1 MDIRKLLIRR
11 DPASLLQGGIGE
23 DDDLV
28 FMSAETERHA
38 GLIEC
43 LRAAEETGKPVA
55 LPWSSALW
63 RISATH
69 TLGDPETFYAFGRM
83 ADPAEIV
90 TA

>member
-1 MDIRKLLIRR
+1 MDIEKLLIRR
-11 DPASLLQGGIGE
+11 DPASLLRGGIGE

-28 FMSAETERHA
+28 FMSTDPDRHA
-38 GLIEC
+38 ALIAR
-43 LRAAEETGKPVA
+43 LRDAEAAGTPVA
-55 LPWSSALW
+55 LPWSSARW